1 MDKWLD
7 CAGGVHCSPGL
18 FGDEST
24 ASSTQHCR
32 RQRFFIFIAVSSRRI
47 TRYADRVQRP
57 EGHLPSTTSCWTRW
71 TTARRIRCLVVQSP
85 TVTHTHTHTR
95 SMIYY
100 YYHYYLI
107 HMCVLYLR
115 HGTTLFKKY
124 NHFFNYLMCASPYHL
139 LPLPTDQ
146 LNDQRKQHSFIQFS
160 CTLT

>member
-1 MDKWLD
+1 MIRLCWWRTLQSW
-7 CAGGVHCSPGL
+7 VIWRREHCVKYPTLPEATVLHLHRCLFPEDYSIRGSCTTPGRAL
-18 FGDEST
+18 AIHHFLLNSLNHRK
-24 ASSTQHCR
+24 AHSM
-32 RQRFFIFIAVSSRRI
+32 SSRSKS
-47 TRYADRVQRP
+47 
-57 EGHLPSTTSCWTRW
+57 HC
-71 TTARRIRCLVVQSP
+71 
-85 TVTHTHTHTR
+85 HTHTR

-139 LPLPTDQ
+139 FPLPTDQ